1 LEGKDLNA
9 WTVTVAKRADATCD
23 WWSAA
28 LQSDDNHGRRDDWY
42 EMTTG
47 KLRRTDRQ
55 TDRVAVVKLFTNNT
69 LIGDIEER
77 DEVSRTR
84 LNYIPETGH
93 LELTRPSSWADP
105 IKQMYNTHWTADVA
119 VVAGY
124 TPASVWT
131 AVLGML
137 HHDHVVC
144 RTWRVERLELTVL
157 HRVWNNHHKHKL
169 E

>member
-1 LEGKDLNA
+1 MRLVIGDQQRFR
-9 WTVTVAKRADATCD
+9 VTTIMAD
-23 WWSAA
+23 
-28 LQSDDNHGRRDDWY
+28 
-42 EMTTG
+42 ETTG
-47 KLRRTDRQ
+47 MRWRRVSWEGQTDRQ